1 MEEKENVLEMAL
13 LGGASLW
20 RGVKVKDETGR
31 LGEAPGLDDSPT
43 SCQLHFVQ
51 ATTAFSGNW
60 PSLARQN
67 TDILRAE
74 STVAPLFY
82 PNIRVPVANRLL

>member
-1 MEEKENVLEMAL
+1 MEEKENMLEMAL

-31 LGEAPGLDDSPT
+31 RGEAPGLDDSPT
-43 SCQLHFVQ
+43 SCQ

-67 TDILRAE
+67 TDVLRAE
-74 STVAPLFY
+74 STVAHLFY
-82 PNIRVPVANRLL
+82 PNIRVAVANRLL